1 MQYDE
6 IKQLIELF
14 EQTDLTEMELTR
26 ENTGLRLS
34 RGIARQ
40 AAVAIEAISGAD
52 TADTAAGGDA
62 APAPSLSDLQSIIA
76 SVQNGA
82 REAMSGN
89 DVPSQTAPEMPN
101 QEAVS
106 SQGEGTMSSQAGTL
120 IKAPI
125 VGTFYAGS
133 APDKPPYVKKGD
145 TIAKGDI
152 LCIIEA
158 MKFMN
163 EVPSEVDGTVA
174 EILVQDGDFVE
185 FGQPLFRVV

>member
-26 ENTGLRLS
+26 ENTGLRLV
-34 RGIARQ
+34 RGVARK
-40 AAVAIEAISGAD
+40 AAVAMDVISGTD
-52 TADTAAGGDA
+52 AAVTVTGGDA
-62 APAPSLSDLQSIIA
+62 GQAPSLSDLQNIVA
-76 SVQNGA
+76 SVQSGA
-82 REAMSGN
+82 REAMSEN
-89 DVPSQTAPEMPN
+89 AVPEQTGAEMPTG
-101 QEAVS
+101 ERGS
-106 SQGEGTMSSQAGTL
+106 SQEGTL

>member
-52 TADTAAGGDA
+52 AAAGGDA
-62 APAPSLSDLQSIIA
+62 APAPSLSDLQSIVA

-82 REAMSGN
+82 REAMSGS
-89 DVPSQTAPEMPN
+89 DVPNQATSEIPN
-101 QEAVS
+101 KETGSPQA
-106 SQGEGTMSSQAGTL
+106 GTMSPQEGTL